1 VSKLLLIVVVIAA
14 VYVVVRAYARSVA
27 RGSAAAAKPASKDED
42 MVRCHHCGVHLP
54 RSESLG
60 IDGQSFCS
68 EEHRRLHSG

>member
-1 VSKLLLIVVVIAA
+1 MGKLLLIVVVVAV

-27 RGSAAAAKPASKDED
+27 RGSAAATKPPGKGED

-60 IDGQSFCS
+60 SDGQSFCS